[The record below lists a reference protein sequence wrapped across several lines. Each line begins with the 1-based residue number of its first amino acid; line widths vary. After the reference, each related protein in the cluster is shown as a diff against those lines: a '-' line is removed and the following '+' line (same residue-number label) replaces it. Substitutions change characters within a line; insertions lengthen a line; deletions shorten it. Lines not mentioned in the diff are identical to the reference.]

1 MKRFITLSILALF
14 LSQAAFAATQI
25 NGAGAT
31 FPFPLYSK
39 WFDEYRKVKS
49 DVQVNY
55 NSIGSGGG
63 IKALL
68 EGTVDFGASDAPM
81 NEQEMAKAKN
91 PVIHVPTVIGAVVMS
106 YNLPEVKTAVNFS
119 GEVIADIYLGK
130 ITKWNDSKILAL
142 NKGLNLPASDI
153 LVAYRSDGSGTTSI
167 FTDYLAKVSPE
178 WKEKVGAGKSV
189 SWPVGL
195 AGKGN
200 EGVAGLV
207 KQTPGAIGYLELIYA
222 ASNKLPVGLVKNKAG
237 VFIKPS
243 PKTVTAA
250 AAAALKNMPEDFR
263 VSITD
268 AEGKDSYP
276 LASFTYLL
284 VSSKMGKERGK
295 LVQDLVNWVLTPQ
308 AQKMAEPLDYA
319 PLPASLISKVQKR
332 LKTVVLE

>member
-1 MKRFITLSILALF
+1 MKHFILFSLLALF
-14 LSQAAFAATQI
+14 AGQTAMAATQI

-49 DVQVNY
+49 DAQVNY

-81 NEQEMAKAKN
+81 NAEEMAKAKS
-91 PVIHVPTVIGAVVMS
+91 PVIHVPTVLGAVVMS
-106 YNLPEVKTAVNFS
+106 YNLPEVKGDVHFS

-130 ITKWNDSKILAL
+130 ITKWNDPKILAL
-142 NKGLNLPASDI
+142 NKGMNLPATDI

-178 WKEKVGAGKSV
+178 WKQKVGAGKSV
-189 SWPVGL
+189 SWPIGL

-222 ASNKLPVGLVKNKAG
+222 ASNKLPVGQVKNKAG
-237 VFIKPS
+237 AFVKPS

-250 AAAALKNMPEDFR
+250 AASALKEMPEDFR

-268 AEGKDSYP
+268 AAGKDSYP
-276 LASFTYLL
+276 ISSFTYLL

-295 LVQDLVNWVLTPQ
+295 LVQDLANWVVGPQ
-308 AQKMAEPLDYA
+308 AQKMAEPLEYA
-319 PLPASLISKVQKR
+319 PLPASLVAKIQKR
-332 LKTVVLE
+332 LKTIVLE